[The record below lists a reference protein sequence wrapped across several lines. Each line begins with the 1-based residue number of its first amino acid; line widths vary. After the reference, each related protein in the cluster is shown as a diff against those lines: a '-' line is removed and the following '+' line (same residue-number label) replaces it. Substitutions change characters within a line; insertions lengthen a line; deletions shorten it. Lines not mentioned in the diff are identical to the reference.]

1 MPEQSAEPGNHELQL
16 LRRRVKRQQNIFEA
30 QERKRVEEEKRL
42 VQEYLDYLQ
51 EKKVRQQQ
59 EREKR
64 QAHGRALAAAAAKRQ
79 AAAAAQ
85 EASEAASSP
94 QSKVLEGGS
103 SAARAE
109 DEAKEKQSEQPHDE
123 SFVPVK
129 GHQEIPEK
137 VAKLYQKF
145 RAPLVLKRL
154 KEMVANDQVSGW
166 RLEEVLSVQ
175 PAKVTEEPE
184 KAAEKDNKRSRSHQ
198 ARKQRL
204 RMMHQV
210 ATEVLNAKRELGNCF
225 EADFLPRLGN

>member
-64 QAHGRALAAAAAKRQ
+64 QAHGRALAAAAKRQ
-79 AAAAAQ
+79 AAAAAAQ
-85 EASEAASSP
+85 EASEAASS
-94 QSKVLEGGS
+94 QHSKVLEGGS

-109 DEAKEKQSEQPHDE
+109 DEAKEKQSEKPHDE